1 MLISFDAAMG
11 IHPRVAQLRT
21 SQLAV
26 QAGNVFNVETPGY
39 RALAADLEF
48 FQPIYN
54 LAVSDQR
61 HISGTGAEVDLNLRF
76 RNAGDISS
84 DNGNDVSLV
93 LEQAE
98 LAQSMSGF
106 NISVSLIREQL
117 SMLDRVISGR

>member
-39 RALAADLEF
+39 RALAADLKF
-48 FQPIYN
+48 FLPRHG

-61 HISGTGAEVDLNLRF
+61 HICGTGAEVDLALSF
-76 RNAGDISS
+76 RNAGDIAAS
-84 DNGNDVSLV
+84 NGNDVSLV

-106 NISVSLIREQL
+106 NVSVSLIREQL
-117 SMLDRVISGR
+117 SMLEKVISGR

>member
-48 FQPIYN
+48 FLPIHD
-54 LAVSDQR
+54 LSVSDRR
-61 HISGTGAEVDLNLRF
+61 HISGTGTEVDLTLRF
-76 RNAGDISS
+76 RNAGNIAAN
-84 DNGNDVSLV
+84 NGNDVSLV

-106 NISVSLIREQL
+106 NVSVSMIREQL
-117 SMLDRVISGR
+117 SMLEKVISGR

>member
-39 RALAADLEF
+39 RALAANLEF
-48 FQPIYN
+48 FLPRHG

-61 HISGTGAEVDLNLRF
+61 HICGTGAEVDLALSF
-76 RNAGDISS
+76 RNAGDIAAS
-84 DNGNDVSLV
+84 NGNDVSLV
-93 LEQAE
+93 LEQAQ

-106 NISVSLIREQL
+106 NVSVSLIREQL
-117 SMLDRVISGR
+117 GMLEKVISGR

>member
-11 IHPRVAQLRT
+11 IHPRIAQLRI

-39 RALAADLEF
+39 RALAADLVF
-48 FQPIYN
+48 FQPVYA
-54 LAVSDQR
+54 LATSDQR
-61 HISGTGAEVDLNLRF
+61 HFSGAGAEVELNLRF
-76 RNAGDISS
+76 RNAGDIAAH
-84 DNGNDVSLV
+84 NGNDVSLV

-106 NISVSLIREQL
+106 NISLSLIREQL
-117 SMLDRVISGR
+117 GMLERVIIGR